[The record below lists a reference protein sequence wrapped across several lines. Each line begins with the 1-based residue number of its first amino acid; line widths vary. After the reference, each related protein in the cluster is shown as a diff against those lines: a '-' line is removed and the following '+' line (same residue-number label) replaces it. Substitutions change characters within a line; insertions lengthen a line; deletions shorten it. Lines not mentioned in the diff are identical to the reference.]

1 MFEKVAWINFI
12 QSDHQ
17 ETSIICHMY
26 KSVKLGDA
34 FIQVYQNKI
43 YVYTVRQ
50 ICGYKQA
57 NCQVA
62 EEGENYKINV
72 EVPTQADLK
81 VFENLKYGDYLF
93 GICDTFDKKFYYDS
107 ADFRLA
113 GKKQQEQFYKMVFYC
128 KNYKVC
134 QKKEL
139 QKIVSYVNALQKN
152 YNGFCY
158 DAKGIYINDIME
170 YVENAIKN
178 NEDVIHIY
186 DRQDVFSLYARIGNE
201 NSCVMNRIEILLP
214 EKCVFCDD
222 IVNDELLLLFQK
234 MNTIINPFWSYIG
247 NSKNL
252 ERFPNYV
259 GGNLPVSVH
268 HINYYCIRLVDI
280 MKRLFQVNLPEYF
293 VCRKYPFNDY
303 VQSDLEL
310 QKHYYQKYKF
320 DKMSNYLQKIVFY
333 SEKELLEYCEMLQC

>member
-12 QSDHQ
+12 QNDHQ
-17 ETSIICHMY
+17 ETSIMCHMY
-26 KSVKLGDA
+26 RSVKPGDV

-43 YVYTVRQ
+43 YDYTVRQ
-50 ICGYKQA
+50 ICGYKKA

-72 EVPTQADLK
+72 EVSTQADLNVLK
-81 VFENLKYGDYLF
+81 NLKHGDDLF
-93 GICDTFDKKFYYDS
+93 GICDTFDKKFYYDV
-107 ADFRLA
+107 ADFRLPE
-113 GKKQQEQFYKMVFYC
+113 KNQQEQFYKMVFYY
-128 KNYKVC
+128 KNYNVC
-134 QKKEL
+134 PEIEL
-139 QKIVSYVNALQKN
+139 QKIVSYINTLRVN

-170 YVENAIKN
+170 YVENVIKN
-178 NEDVIHIY
+178 NEDVIHIL
-186 DRQDVFSLYARIGNE
+186 DRQAGFLYARIGDE
-201 NSCVMNRIEILLP
+201 NSCVVNRIEILLP
-214 EKCVFCDD
+214 EKCAFCDD
-222 IVNDELLLLFQK
+222 IVNDELFLLFQK
-234 MNTIINPFWSYIG
+234 LNTIINPFWSYIG

-259 GGNLPVSVH
+259 GGNLPISVH

-280 MKRLFQVNLPEYF
+280 MDRLFQVSLPEYF
-293 VCRKYPFNDY
+293 ICRKYPFNDY

-320 DKMSNYLQKIVFY
+320 DKMSVYLQKGVFY
-333 SEKELLEYCEMLQC
+333 SEKELLEYCDMLRC